1 VKITPDVT
9 IDESELE
16 LSAAR
21 SSGPG
26 GQHVNKAETK
36 VVLSFDL
43 ERSGSLSPE
52 QKDRLRESLSHRLTK
67 DGRLRLTS
75 QRHRSRS
82 VNEREVRERFAEL
95 IAQGLEEQPERRSTR
110 VPRPERRRRLE
121 EKRQRSRIKSRRAP
135 PRRDD
140 DDAP

>member
-1 VKITPDVT
+1 VKITPDLT

-82 VNEREVRERFAEL
+82 ANEREVRERFAEL
-95 IAQGLEEQPERRSTR
+95 IAQGLEEQPERRATR

-121 EKRQRSRIKSRRAP
+121 EKRHRSRIKSRRAQP
-135 PRRDD
+135 KRD